1 MPRDLPARDTVRK
14 KIQEKQAYLLGR
26 LIALERDSLTQ
37 GYSPNPA
44 LAPILTGELAAPAT
58 TTTPDG
64 ATGFVA
70 PNANLLPAS
79 EAKHI
84 RLRSA
89 EDCVDA
95 AEFASD
101 LVLNGG
107 AKWAPIS
114 GVILKAADLA
124 SRLTPLIEL
133 EKRLRKV
140 TATIERDDIEE
151 GQLVLP
157 PATHDAPPDES

>member
-1 MPRDLPARDTVRK
+1 MPRDLPARDTLRK

-26 LIALERDSLTQ
+26 LIALERDALQQ
-37 GYSPNPA
+37 GFSPNPA
-44 LAPILTGELAAPAT
+44 VAGLLTGELAAPAT
-58 TTTPDG
+58 TTTPEG
-64 ATGFVA
+64 ATGLA
-70 PNANLLPAS
+70 AGNPNLLPAS

-95 AEFASD
+95 VEFASD

-124 SRLTPLIEL
+124 SRLTPLVEL

-140 TATIERDDIEE
+140 TATIEREPVEE
-151 GQLVLP
+151 AQLVLP
-157 PATHDAPPDES
+157 PSAAPDGS